1 MTNYRVI
8 GLMSGTSLD
17 GLDIICVRFSYRNTW
32 KYQIEYCNTYSYS
45 DEWIKKLKN
54 APQLN
59 EEQIRLLDLEY
70 GILLGEMI
78 NHFTQENKII
88 KTELDLISSH
98 GHTVFHQPERG
109 ITLQIG
115 DGQSISNLTK
125 INVINNFRAIDV
137 SLGGQGAPLVPIGDQ
152 LLFSEYTYCLNLGGI
167 ANISIKEKNE
177 IKAGDIAFANMVSN
191 DLAKKKNLM
200 YDIDGHLAE
209 SGRVSTPLLNELN
222 ELPYFDKPFPKSLA
236 TEGYVNWFKPVL
248 EKYDLPVEDK
258 LHTVGNH
265 LCIQIKRAIKEIE
278 SPILI
283 TGGGSFNSFWIKNL
297 SNLGLN
303 IKIPVRELVE
313 YKEALIFALIGV
325 LKKENLINVL
335 SSVTG
340 SSSDTS
346 SGDVFNPNS

>member
-17 GLDIICVRFSYRNTW
+17 GLDIICVRFSYCNTW
-32 KYQIEYCNTYSYS
+32 KYQIEFSTTYSYS
-45 DEWIKKLKN
+45 DEWIQKLKN

-98 GHTVFHQPERG
+98 GHTIFHQPERG

-125 INVINNFRAIDV
+125 INVINNFRAVDV
-137 SLGGQGAPLVPIGDQ
+137 SLGGQGAPLVPVGDQ

-167 ANISIKEKNE
+167 ANISIKEKDE

-191 DLAKKKNLM
+191 DLAK
-200 YDIDGHLAE
+200 
-209 SGRVSTPLLNELN
+209 SGRINTPLLNELN
-222 ELPYFDKPFPKSLA
+222 ELSYFDKPFPKSLA
-236 TEGYVNWFKPVL
+236 TEGYLNWFKPVL
-248 EKYDLPVEDK
+248 EKYDLSIEDK

-265 LCIQIKRAIKEIE
+265 LCVQIKKVIKEIE
-278 SPILI
+278 SPILV
-283 TGGGSFNSFWIKNL
+283 TGGGAFNSFLIKNL
-297 SNLGLN
+297 SHLGLN
-303 IKIPVRELVE
+303 IKIPDRELIE
-313 YKEALIFALIGV
+313 YKEALIFALLGV

-346 SGDVFNPNS
+346 SGDVFNPKS

>member
-1 MTNYRVI
+1 M
-8 GLMSGTSLD
+8 
-17 GLDIICVRFSYRNTW
+17 
-32 KYQIEYCNTYSYS
+32 
-45 DEWIKKLKN
+45 
-54 APQLN
+54 
-59 EEQIRLLDLEY
+59 
-70 GILLGEMI
+70 
-78 NHFTQENKII
+78 
-88 KTELDLISSH
+88 
-98 GHTVFHQPERG
+98 FHQPERG

-125 INVINNFRAIDV
+125 INVINNFRAVDV

-167 ANISIKEKNE
+167 ANISINEKNE

-200 YDIDGHLAE
+200 YDIDGHLAK
-209 SGRVSTPLLNELN
+209 SGCISTPLLNELN

-265 LCIQIKRAIKEIE
+265 LCIQIKRAIREIE

-303 IKIPVRELVE
+303 IKIPDRELVE
-313 YKEALIFALIGV
+313 YKEALIFALLGV